1 MKKCPWREAGL
12 CLVFFQRGAKGPM
25 SSLVLMRGRQRVPR
39 AMTSCLLTLAH
50 TSTAYPTP
58 AFLTRKRN
66 LMICFC
72 GRPRRAW
79 GHLPVC
85 FFSGTTV
92 GSAQKGVL
100 LGYSISCICCFKNTS
115 APAREGHVLL
125 VGTWPQTWCF
135 LCLGESLRF
144 NGCFIQRMMGI

>member
-1 MKKCPWREAGL
+1 MKNVLGEKLPVSYVFPEGSKRSNVLTCADERTTAGL
-12 CLVFFQRGAKGPM
+12 H
-25 SSLVLMRGRQRVPR
+25 RQDKLPPP
-39 AMTSCLLTLAH
+39 TH
-50 TSTAYPTP
+50 THKHSPPP
-58 AFLTRKRN
+58 AFPIKERN

-72 GRPRRAW
+72 GRPRRVW

-85 FFSGTTV
+85 FFSGTIV

-115 APAREGHVLL
+115 ATAREGHVLL
-125 VGTWPQTWCF
+125 IGTWPQTRCF

-144 NGCFIQRMMGI
+144 NGCCIQRMMGIW